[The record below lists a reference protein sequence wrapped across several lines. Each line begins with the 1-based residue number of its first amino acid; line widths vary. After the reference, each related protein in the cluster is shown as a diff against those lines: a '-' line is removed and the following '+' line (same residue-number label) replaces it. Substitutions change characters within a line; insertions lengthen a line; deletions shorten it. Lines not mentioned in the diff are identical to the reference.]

1 MLKKNKKRSNLS
13 KILNKKCENVTELHE
28 KLLKYN
34 IKYEITVTYS
44 QGTYYLLRE
53 NDTNYACKLL
63 ITNKNCV
70 YLTRNW

>member
-1 MLKKNKKRSNLS
+1 MLKTNKKRSNLS

-53 NDTNYACKLL
+53 NDRNYACKLL

-70 YLTRNW
+70 YLTRSW

>member
-1 MLKKNKKRSNLS
+1 MS

-28 KLLKYN
+28 KLSKYD

-53 NDTNYACKLL
+53 NDRNYACKLL
-63 ITNKNCV
+63 ITNKNRV
-70 YLTRNW
+70 YLTRSW